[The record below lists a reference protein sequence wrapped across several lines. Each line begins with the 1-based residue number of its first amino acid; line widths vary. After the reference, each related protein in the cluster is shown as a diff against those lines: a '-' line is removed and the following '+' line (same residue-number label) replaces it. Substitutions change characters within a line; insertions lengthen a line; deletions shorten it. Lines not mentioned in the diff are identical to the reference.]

1 MFLVKKS
8 PGSPKQSAQVT
19 HRPPQ
24 VRGCFEEPMDLWEIR
39 VARATPS
46 CPTLDS
52 FLIQMIYNRPDVTL
66 LTCKSHQKSPEIP
79 VWKQDKMFPP
89 QLFSVSLTLSV
100 GIARHTSVHKTK
112 RFLIGEL
119 CLWNF
124 LNLFVLAEDNMLLI
138 SCSQVRNRHLLCKSL
153 VLKTWCRIN
162 CSFFFF
168 ELSDNMDLN

>member
-1 MFLVKKS
+1 MGSCFWLRRVQEVLSRALRSHTDPHKWGDVLKS
-8 PGSPKQSAQVT
+8 
-19 HRPPQ
+19 
-24 VRGCFEEPMDLWEIR
+24 LWEIR
-39 VARATPS
+39 VTRATPS

-52 FLIQMIYNRPDVTL
+52 FLIPMIYNRLDVTL

-79 VWKQDKMFPP
+79 VWKHDKMFPP
-89 QLFSVSLTLSV
+89 LYSVSLTLPV
-100 GIARHTSVHKTK
+100 GIARHTSVHETK
-112 RFLIGEL
+112 WFLIGEL

-124 LNLFVLAEDNMLLI
+124 LSLFVLAEDNLI
-138 SCSQVRNRHLLCKSL
+138 GCSQVRNRHLLCKSL